1 MSLLAFLKMR
11 ILIKKEDIRMGKGY
25 YKALLAAAVLALAGC
40 SGKEYEK
47 IQGIE
52 KSEEN
57 RVLEKQEDTGKQEE
71 NQEWE
76 IVISDDLE
84 ADAQMVSGKLD
95 GELDLTEE
103 VPLGEDSSTEDDRLT
118 LLFSGDVLLSD
129 HVLNAYDKANGIHG
143 VLDEE
148 YCRQIEESDFFMVN
162 QEFPFSDRGTA
173 AEDKQYT
180 FRLPPKRAALFGEMG
195 IDGVTLANNHALDF
209 GQEALLDSCQV
220 LDGAGILHTGAGA
233 NLEEAR
239 RPVSVEIKGKRIAII
254 GATRVIPV
262 ADWAAGRQ
270 HPGMLAAYDMTVL
283 LDEIRARRQDHD
295 FVAVCIHW
303 GIERDERPQEY
314 QRTMARQM
322 IDAGADLVVG
332 SHPHVL
338 QGMEYYEGK
347 PIVYSLGNFVF
358 GSSIP
363 RTALLQVT
371 WDIKDG
377 AEMGEGEPVLRLIP
391 GTSGAGYTR
400 MLTEEDKRRE
410 FFRYMESIS
419 YGVWFEED
427 GEVKKDEDGY
437 REESE

>member
-1 MSLLAFLKMR
+1 
-11 ILIKKEDIRMGKGY
+11 MGKKCGRG
-25 YKALLAAAVLALAGC
+25 LLAAFAALALAGC
-40 SGKEYEK
+40 SGKRYEK
-47 IQGIE
+47 IDGIGE
-52 KSEEN
+52 SKEI
-57 RVLEKQEDTGKQEE
+57 VLLEGQEDPVNREE
-71 NQEWE
+71 GRERE
-76 IVISDDLE
+76 IVISDDLTIDSQKVLGS
-84 ADAQMVSGKLD
+84 ADGP
-95 GELDLTEE
+95 GLDLTGDIPLEE
-103 VPLGEDSSTEDDRLT
+103 GSSAEDDRLT

-129 HVLNAYDKANGIHG
+129 HVLNAYDKAKGIHG

-148 YCRQIEESDFFMVN
+148 YRRQIEEADFFMVN

-180 FRLPPKRAALFGEMG
+180 FRLPPKRAEMFQEMG

-209 GQEALLDSCQV
+209 GREALLDSCQV
-220 LDGAGILHTGAGA
+220 LDSAGILHTGAGA
-233 NLEEAR
+233 DLEEAK

-262 ADWAAGRQ
+262 ADWAAGKQ

-338 QGMEYYEGK
+338 QGVEYYEGK

-363 RTALLQVT
+363 RTALLEVT
-371 WDIKDG
+371 WDITG
-377 AEMGEGEPVLRLIP
+377 GEGMEGEPVLRLIP

-410 FFRYMESIS
+410 FFQCMESIS
-419 YGVWFEED
+419 YGVGFGED
-427 GEVKKDEDGY
+427 GVAKRDEDGY
-437 REESE
+437 EGE